1 MSRGDNLR
9 SDYYRFTVEE
19 VLILDLYQLESIKS
33 ESFKEFVQSDS
44 TGIFKKSILEIYF
57 RNQKKGEMILNIEKE
72 KSRLILKLLYS
83 SNNVRIEEIIQLSY
97 QKLVSGGLKFYLHCP
112 NCQRRST
119 KVYLIPILNRFLCRK
134 CGRLTYE
141 SCKQSEHTNKFH
153 YLIAA
158 SSNSNPRE
166 VKQYFNMLKR
176 ERRLNDLSYII
187 EKNIN
192 EGDNMHATTIKLGE
206 LQNKQLNLL
215 SKKNDLPKSELIR
228 RAVDMYLD
236 TQTDRELKENQIR
249 QINTHH

>member
-9 SDYYRFTVEE
+9 SDFYRFSVEE

-33 ESFKEFVQSDS
+33 ESFKEFVQSEQ

-57 RNQKKGEMILNIEKE
+57 QNQKKGEVILIIQKE
-72 KSRLILKLLYS
+72 KLRLILKLLYS
-83 SNNVRIEEIIQLSY
+83 SNNARIEEIIQLSY
-97 QKLVSGGLKFYLHCP
+97 QKLVSGGLKYYLHCP
-112 NCQRRST
+112 NCQRRGT
-119 KVYLIPILNRFLCRK
+119 KVYLIPTLNRFLCRR

-141 SCKQSEHTNKFH
+141 SCKQSEHPSKFH

-158 SSNSNPRE
+158 SINHNPHE
-166 VKQYFNMLKR
+166 VKRYFNLLKR
-176 ERRLNDLSYII
+176 ERRFKDLSYII

-192 EGDNMHATTIKLGE
+192 EGNIMHATTIKLGE
-206 LQNKQLNLL
+206 LQNKQLNQL

-236 TQTDRELKENQIR
+236 TQTERELKENQIR
-249 QINTHH
+249 LINTQH